1 MIDSRDAALLLQQD
15 AGLLP
20 DAAVQEAKDRVRS
33 AIQNSGFP
41 DTKSRIT
48 VNLAPAGLQRKPRL
62 TRHGDRPTHCY
73 TRSVKPADPAL
84 YYRLL
89 VAHGTS

>member
-1 MIDSRDAALLLQQD
+1 MIDSRDAARLLQQD

-41 DTKSRIT
+41 DTKSRIA
-48 VNLAPAGLQRKPRL
+48 VNLAAGLRKEGPAL
-62 TRHGDRPTHCY
+62 TRHGGI
-73 TRSVKPADPAL
+73 AL
-84 YYRLL
+84 HTAIL
-89 VAHGTS
+89 AP